1 MDNLVL
7 VGFSCSGKTT
17 VGRILARRL
26 RMEFVDTDRMIEKST
41 HRTIP
46 AIFREDGEDAF
57 RELER
62 DAVRRAC
69 EKSAQVVSTGG
80 GAYVDP
86 RNQDVLR
93 DGNMVVH
100 LRVKPATVIAR
111 LQASKAGRPRPLL
124 EGEDPLGK
132 VQGLM
137 EARRVAY
144 EQADVLIDVDNRSIY
159 DVAAEIVRRWYDW
172 RRPRRAAL
180 RKQMTR
186 AATASA
192 PALS

>member
-26 RMEFVDTDRMIEKST
+26 RLEFVDTDRMVEKTT

-46 AIFREDGEDAF
+46 AIFREDGEEAF

-62 DAVRRAC
+62 EAVQRAC

-86 RNQDVLR
+86 RNQEVLR

-100 LRVKPATVIAR
+100 LRVKPETVISR

-124 EGEDPLGK
+124 EGDDPLGK
-132 VQGLM
+132 VRHLM
-137 EARRVAY
+137 AARKESY
-144 EQADVLIDVDNRSIY
+144 EHADVIIDVDNRSIY

-172 RRPRRAAL
+172 RRPRRAEL
-180 RKQMTR
+180 RKQR
-186 AATASA
+186 ARIAATSASLA
-192 PALS
+192 S